1 MEARYVFLIHWNA
14 WEAEEYA
21 NALRG
26 QGYEVEVEA
35 RSGERAFESIRKDTP
50 DAVAVFLSRQPS
62 QGRDTARALR
72 RLRRMQGVPLIF
84 VDGREEAVVRAL
96 AEFEGAAFTKSSEL
110 SQALEAL
117 LAPRPPGLL
126 SRLKK
131 RLF

>member
-1 MEARYVFLIHWNA
+1 MEDRYVFLIHWNA
-14 WEAEEYA
+14 READEYA
-21 NALRG
+21 SALRE

-35 RSGERAFESIRKDTP
+35 RSGERAFESIRTDTP

-84 VDGREEAVVRAL
+84 VDGKEEAIVRAM
-96 AEFEGAAFTKSSEL
+96 AEFEGATFTKASEL

-117 LAPRPPGLL
+117 LVPRPPGLF

-131 RLF
+131 RWS